1 MNYLNFWQQTQRSM
15 QHNCQNEALFWC
27 FVTKNWIKKIF
38 VRYHPSPGQLNG
50 GKTDHRLQSA
60 GAGAGLGSPEVGHC
74 LVEAGELV
82 PEHLLH
88 HLLVTVLKYGEIMK

>member
-1 MNYLNFWQQTQRSM
+1 MNYLNFLQQTQRSM

-38 VRYHPSPGQLNG
+38 VRYHPSLIQLYG
-50 GKTDHRLQSA
+50 GKTDHRLESA
-60 GAGAGLGSPEVGHC
+60 GAGVGSPEVGHC

-88 HLLVTVLKYGEIMK
+88 HLLVTVLKYKQMMK